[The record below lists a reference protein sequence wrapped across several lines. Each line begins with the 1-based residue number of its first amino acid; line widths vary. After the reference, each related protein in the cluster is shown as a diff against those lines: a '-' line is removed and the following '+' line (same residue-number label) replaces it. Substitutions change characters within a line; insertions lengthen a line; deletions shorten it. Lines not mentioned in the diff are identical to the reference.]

1 MNKSTDVEKVKHLR
15 ESTGLSFNEIKKA
28 LDEAGGDET
37 KAVEILKAQG
47 VKMAEK
53 KASRSVNEGVVASY
67 VHSTKK
73 LGSMVE
79 VLCETDFV
87 ARSADFQEL
96 AKEIAMHIAA
106 MKPGNVVELLE
117 QSYVKNPD
125 ITVKDFINSH
135 IAKLGENIQ
144 IGRFELFQI

>member
-1 MNKSTDVEKVKHLR
+1 MSKLIDVEKVKHLR

-28 LDEAGGDET
+28 LDEAGGDQ
-37 KAVEILKAQG
+37 ARAMEILKAHG

-53 KASRSVNEGVVASY
+53 KATREVGEGVVASY
-67 VHSTKK
+67 IHATKK

-87 ARSADFQEL
+87 ARNADFQEL

-106 MKPGNVVELLE
+106 MKPGNVSDLLD
-117 QSYVKNPD
+117 QPYVKD
-125 ITVKDFINSH
+125 QDMTVKDFINSH
-135 IAKLGENIQ
+135 VAKLGENIQ
-144 IGRFELFQI
+144 IGRFEIFQI

>member
-1 MNKSTDVEKVKHLR
+1 MSKSTDVEKVKHLR

-28 LDEAGGDET
+28 LDEAEGDET
-37 KAVEILKAQG
+37 KAIEILRVRG

-53 KASRSVNEGVVASY
+53 KSSREVGEGVVVSY
-67 VHSTKK
+67 IHANKK

>member
-1 MNKSTDVEKVKHLR
+1 MPKLTDVEKVKHLR
-15 ESTGLSFNEIKKA
+15 ESTGFSFNEIKKS

-37 KAVEILKAQG
+37 KAMELLRNLG

-53 KASRSVNEGVVASY
+53 KASREVKEGVVASY
-67 VHSTKK
+67 IHATKK

-87 ARSADFQEL
+87 AKNSDFQEL

-106 MKPGNVVELLE
+106 MKPGSVDDLLE
-117 QSYVKNPD
+117 QLYVKNQD
-125 ITVKDFINSH
+125 MTVKDLINSYV
-135 IAKLGENIQ
+135 AKLGENIQ